1 MIRVLLLSSCVA
13 MAAIVPASASDL
25 GGKKQAGKIATAPI
39 AAPQGAER
47 WAGFYAGA
55 QAGYGFGNS
64 KWTDLDDGS
73 KIDWDGRGFSGG
85 VHLGYN
91 HVINSWVVGVEADI
105 NATGIRGSISDG
117 GDSAD
122 PADADP
128 ATLRSHVMWLGAVGP
143 RIGYAVGNTLLY
155 ATGGLGFA
163 GMRYK
168 GTEDGGV
175 GFRQNETRMGWAVG
189 AGVEYAL
196 DKRWSV
202 RADYRYFDLGRKN
215 YPGVILA
222 SNGNETDELDPARTQ
237 ERIHAI
243 RVGLTYSFGN
253 VR

>member
-1 MIRVLLLSSCVA
+1 MVRVILLSSCVA
-13 MAAIVPASASDL
+13 MATLAPASASDL
-25 GGKKQAGKIATAPI
+25 GARKQAAKVAPAPI
-39 AAPQGAER
+39 AAVQGAER

-55 QAGYGFGNS
+55 QAGFGFGNS

-91 HVINSWVVGVEADI
+91 YVIKSWVVGVEADI
-105 NATGIRGSISDG
+105 NASRIRGTISDS
-117 GDSAD
+117 GDTVD
-122 PADADP
+122 PNNVDA
-128 ATLRSHVMWLGAVGP
+128 ASLRSHVMWLGAVGP
-143 RIGYAVGNTLLY
+143 RIGYTIGNTLVY
-155 ATGGLGFA
+155 AAGGLGFA

-175 GFRQNETRMGWAVG
+175 GFRQNETRLGWAVG

-202 RADYRYFDLGRKN
+202 RADYRYFDLGRNN

-222 SNGNETDELDPARTQ
+222 SNGNETDQLDPARTE